1 MDSPFVDGDRLYR
14 SGDLVRQQADG
25 NLEYWGRN
33 DDQVKIRG
41 FRIELGEIE
50 ARLSRH
56 PQVQQAV
63 VMAREDV
70 PGDKRLVAYFTADSQ
85 VSFDVLREHLLAQ
98 LPNYMVPTAYV
109 LLEFL
114 PLTPNGKLDRK
125 ALPAPD
131 QSSVISRAYQAPQG
145 ATERAI
151 ANIWQDLLGIDQVG
165 RHDHFFELGGHSLLA
180 VKLIERMRQIG
191 LSADVRV
198 LFSQPT
204 LAALAAAVGGGTE
217 VIVPANLIPEDCEHI
232 TPDML
237 PLVDLS
243 QGDIDRIVATMPGGA
258 ASVQDIY
265 PLAPLQ
271 EGILYHHLSAERGDP
286 YVLKSVFAFED
297 QARLD
302 AFSQALQ
309 QLIQR
314 HDILRTSLFWE
325 GLDESVQVVWRQASL
340 GMETLD
346 LDPEQGDISTQL
358 QDRYDP
364 RHYRLELGQAPLMRL
379 VSAYDAPHQRIVSLL
394 LCHHLVLDHTAL
406 DVMRDEIQALMLG
419 EGHELP
425 ASVPYRNHVAQARLG
440 VSIEAHETFF
450 RDLLGGIDEPTL
462 PFDLH
467 DVQGDGSGIEE
478 AHQLIGRA
486 LSQRLRT
493 QARQSGVSAAS
504 LVHLAW
510 AQVVGRFSARDVVV
524 FGTVM
529 MGRMSGSAGTDR
541 ALGMFINTL
550 PMRID
555 LGHQGAQD
563 SVQATH
569 AQLSALLEHEHAS
582 LALAQRC
589 SGVPGDLPLFN
600 SLLNYRHSDGDSLS
614 PEASVAWAGIQLLSA
629 EERTNYP
636 LALSVDDLGED
647 FVLNAQT
654 VVDIGAQRV
663 CDYMQEAL
671 ESLVDALEHA
681 PSSALNTLPILPP
694 DELQKLLVDF
704 NATALDYPLEQT
716 IHELFE
722 AQVERTPQAVAVVHG
737 DIRLNYREL
746 NNRANQLAH
755 HLRDIGVKPDS
766 RVAICVERSEAMV
779 VGLLAILK
787 AGGGY
792 VPLDPVYPEDRIAY
806 MLQDSAPAA
815 VLAQNMTL
823 GLLADVSVPLIN
835 LDDAALQ
842 AQSVQN
848 PHVQDLSA
856 SHLAYVIYTSGS
868 TGLPKGVQ
876 VEHRNVVNLVQ
887 WGSRLCPVTQHGA
900 LLHKTSISFDAS
912 VWEIFWPLCSGLP
925 LVLARPDGQH
935 DPAYLARL
943 IREQHVSVVQFV
955 PVLLQQFLDLPDS
968 SQCLSLTDIV
978 CGGGE
983 LTVALAEQVRQR
995 LPWAR
1000 LHNVYGPTETTVD
1013 CSAWTLEPHMPVP
1026 EATLPIGRPIS
1037 NTRLYVLDTHDQ
1049 PVPQGVIGQLHIG
1062 GAGVTR
1068 GYLNLPQQQ
1077 AERFIDSPFVDG
1089 DRLYRSGDL
1098 VRQQADG
1105 NLEYWGRNDDQVKIR
1120 GFRIE
1125 LGEIEARLSRH
1136 PQVQQAVVMAREDV
1150 PGDKRLVA
1158 YFTADSQVSFDVL
1171 REHLLA
1177 QLPNYMVPTAYVLL
1191 EFLPLTPNGK
1201 LDRKALPA
1209 PDQSSVI
1216 SRAYQ
1221 APQGATE
1228 RAIANI
1234 WQDLLGIDQVGRH
1247 DHFFELG
1254 GHSLL
1259 AVQMISRLQTVLGK
1273 TISLRGLFVEPTVAG
1288 FAQTLT
1294 PQSRTAPRSNLV
1306 PVRRDGNQRPLF
1318 LVHPA
1323 GGEVQ
1328 YARDLAPWL
1337 DADIPVYGLAANG
1350 FVAGEKALNTIPDI
1364 AAHYLAAIRDVQ
1376 PQGPYRIAGWSA
1388 GGLIAHEMAHQAIAV
1403 GETIEF
1409 LGVIDSK
1416 VQTIAPRNLIS
1427 KAQFLM
1433 NLESVQ
1439 ERMEPA
1445 LEKSLQTLAD
1455 NDEIE
1460 AMFALILSNN
1470 LLPALG
1476 KDIDSALMRT
1486 HLEVAY
1492 SIYLAM
1498 DTYVSPRTAVEVSLF
1513 IAQDEPRTDN
1523 TLGWRDFHG
1532 EHLHVTLVPGGH
1544 ITMMRA
1550 PYVRAL
1556 GEAIS
1561 MALKRK

>member
-1 MDSPFVDGDRLYR
+1 M
-14 SGDLVRQQADG
+14 
-25 NLEYWGRN
+25 
-33 DDQVKIRG
+33 
-41 FRIELGEIE
+41 
-50 ARLSRH
+50 
-56 PQVQQAV
+56 
-63 VMAREDV
+63 
-70 PGDKRLVAYFTADSQ
+70 
-85 VSFDVLREHLLAQ
+85 
-98 LPNYMVPTAYV
+98 
-109 LLEFL
+109 
-114 PLTPNGKLDRK
+114 
-125 ALPAPD
+125 
-131 QSSVISRAYQAPQG
+131 
-145 ATERAI
+145 
-151 ANIWQDLLGIDQVG
+151 
-165 RHDHFFELGGHSLLA
+165 
-180 VKLIERMRQIG
+180 G

-346 LDPEQGDISTQL
+346 LDPEQGDISAQL

-848 PHVQDLSA
+848 PHVPGLTPA
-856 SHLAYVIYTSGS
+856 HLAYVIYTSGS

-887 WGSRLCPVTQHGA
+887 WGSLLCPATQHGA

-935 DPAYLARL
+935 DP
-943 IREQHVSVVQFV
+943 
-955 PVLLQQFLDLPDS
+955 
-968 SQCLSLTDIV
+968 
-978 CGGGE
+978 
-983 LTVALAEQVRQR
+983 
-995 LPWAR
+995 
-1000 LHNVYGPTETTVD
+1000 
-1013 CSAWTLEPHMPVP
+1013 
-1026 EATLPIGRPIS
+1026 
-1037 NTRLYVLDTHDQ
+1037 
-1049 PVPQGVIGQLHIG
+1049 
-1062 GAGVTR
+1062 
-1068 GYLNLPQQQ
+1068 
-1077 AERFIDSPFVDG
+1077 
-1089 DRLYRSGDL
+1089 
-1098 VRQQADG
+1098 
-1105 NLEYWGRNDDQVKIR
+1105 
-1120 GFRIE
+1120 
-1125 LGEIEARLSRH
+1125 
-1136 PQVQQAVVMAREDV
+1136 
-1150 PGDKRLVA
+1150 
-1158 YFTADSQVSFDVL
+1158 
-1171 REHLLA
+1171 
-1177 QLPNYMVPTAYVLL
+1177 
-1191 EFLPLTPNGK
+1191 
-1201 LDRKALPA
+1201 
-1209 PDQSSVI
+1209 
-1216 SRAYQ
+1216 
-1221 APQGATE
+1221 
-1228 RAIANI
+1228 
-1234 WQDLLGIDQVGRH
+1234 
-1247 DHFFELG
+1247 
-1254 GHSLL
+1254 
-1259 AVQMISRLQTVLGK
+1259 
-1273 TISLRGLFVEPTVAG
+1273 
-1288 FAQTLT
+1288 
-1294 PQSRTAPRSNLV
+1294 
-1306 PVRRDGNQRPLF
+1306 
-1318 LVHPA
+1318 
-1323 GGEVQ
+1323 
-1328 YARDLAPWL
+1328 
-1337 DADIPVYGLAANG
+1337 
-1350 FVAGEKALNTIPDI
+1350 
-1364 AAHYLAAIRDVQ
+1364 
-1376 PQGPYRIAGWSA
+1376 
-1388 GGLIAHEMAHQAIAV
+1388 
-1403 GETIEF
+1403 
-1409 LGVIDSK
+1409 
-1416 VQTIAPRNLIS
+1416 
-1427 KAQFLM
+1427 
-1433 NLESVQ
+1433 
-1439 ERMEPA
+1439 
-1445 LEKSLQTLAD
+1445 
-1455 NDEIE
+1455 
-1460 AMFALILSNN
+1460 
-1470 LLPALG
+1470 
-1476 KDIDSALMRT
+1476 
-1486 HLEVAY
+1486 
-1492 SIYLAM
+1492 
-1498 DTYVSPRTAVEVSLF
+1498 
-1513 IAQDEPRTDN
+1513 
-1523 TLGWRDFHG
+1523 
-1532 EHLHVTLVPGGH
+1532 
-1544 ITMMRA
+1544 
-1550 PYVRAL
+1550 
-1556 GEAIS
+1556 
-1561 MALKRK
+1561 